1 MGASTRRLADTLLLM
16 TAAPTQRPFLCY
28 AVKAGGGRSLVV
40 RAASG
45 PGQLAGVLRK
55 ERLTVLRAYPLPRVF
70 TPETKLALK
79 DQAILNE
86 QLHALLSRGVPL
98 VEALEVVAGTVTSVA
113 RPVVSTIREQ
123 VANGMSFAEACAKSG
138 VLDQVT
144 VAIYRAAE
152 RSGDLAGAAKQL
164 ATSQRRTL
172 LVSGR
177 AQSLL
182 IYPFVLMIVTTFV
195 ALVLLIGVLPTI
207 GTRLMDMAEGV
218 ALPIYSRVLIGVGLF
233 LREHIVIFL
242 GLFAAVVVALVLA
255 RQQVRVWVLG
265 IGRRLPIIRDVTLA
279 AESARFFTVMS
290 AMSKSG
296 VPLAEGLVTANQV
309 VSHPL
314 LRKQLENLRAK
325 LVAGG
330 LLRQLIENVT
340 AMPLA
345 TRRLLLA
352 AERAGDLDNAFLTL
366 AMDMT
371 EEVEKGSARLL
382 AFLQPA
388 LIVILSGV
396 VGTLLMAILVP
407 ILTISSRIGGGG

>member
-1 MGASTRRLADTLLLM
+1 
-16 TAAPTQRPFLCY
+16 
-28 AVKAGGGRSLVV
+28 
-40 RAASG
+40 
-45 PGQLAGVLRK
+45 
-55 ERLTVLRAYPLPRVF
+55 
-70 TPETKLALK
+70 
-79 DQAILNE
+79 
-86 QLHALLSRGVPL
+86 
-98 VEALEVVAGTVTSVA
+98 VA

-265 IGRRLPIIRDVTLA
+265 MGRRLPIIRDVTLA

-366 AMDMT
+366 AIDMT